1 MHSVSLLVT
10 DRSPES
16 AEHINSLLRNSG
28 IKIHVIHTRT
38 SVEVKRSLDH
48 DAPVLILYA
57 DADENDAPLEEISGL
72 ADAFNVPL
80 ALFSRVDE
88 PEKLAKALSKTA
100 CFVISAER
108 EDLLTNSVT
117 RLIRNCENDR
127 NSEAREQRL
136 EELEHRYDLL
146 LDSSRDAIAYIHE
159 GLHVY
164 ANRAY
169 LEALR
174 VADETDIA
182 GLSLLEMVDAGEV
195 NLKSLLK
202 GFAKGSFPAEALPVR
217 VKRPD
222 GSDFE
227 ASLVFSPARYDGE
240 DCTQMMMQRKDA
252 ANALAA
258 EIERLRFTDPLT
270 RLHNRKAFVDELE
283 AWVTGGR
290 GEGTAAVLYIEP
302 DSFDVLQ
309 DELSGDVID
318 AVIADLAGV
327 IRSCLSEGDIP
338 ARINERG
345 FAVLAHRAT
354 AAELEALAERIL
366 AAYRGHLVEVGDHS
380 LTVSCSIGVSNV
392 GRLVVNS
399 AEIIARARKA
409 QAEAATNGD
418 QVVVFRPQLT
428 AVASGNG
435 EHQWLERVKFALS
448 NHDFYSVQQSI
459 IDLDGDGVQLVENIT
474 YMRGESGDHG
484 PADFQETAD
493 RSDLAGAIDRQ
504 IIPGLLK
511 TLVESDE
518 RHIINISSNS
528 VIDYAFPGWFA
539 EQLKS
544 ACVDGSRVI
553 LQITAQS
560 ALNNLRP
567 AQRLTKELGPLGCR
581 LAISMFDAERRTCQ
595 LLEHLD
601 VAYAKLH
608 PALTEELTANAKH
621 QEAVRKIV
629 ETAEAHEVAVIAD
642 EVTNT
647 SSLAVLWQCG
657 VKLIAGAFLREN
669 TQVLAQ

>member
-1 MHSVSLLVT
+1 M
-10 DRSPES
+10 
-16 AEHINSLLRNSG
+16 I
-28 IKIHVIHTRT
+28 
-38 SVEVKRSLDH
+38 
-48 DAPVLILYA
+48 
-57 DADENDAPLEEISGL
+57 
-72 ADAFNVPL
+72 
-80 ALFSRVDE
+80 
-88 PEKLAKALSKTA
+88 
-100 CFVISAER
+100 
-108 EDLLTNSVT
+108 
-117 RLIRNCENDR
+117 
-127 NSEAREQRL
+127 
-136 EELEHRYDLL
+136 
-146 LDSSRDAIAYIHE
+146 
-159 GLHVY
+159 
-164 ANRAY
+164 
-169 LEALR
+169 
-174 VADETDIA
+174 
-182 GLSLLEMVDAGEV
+182 DAGET

-202 GFAKGSFPAEALPVR
+202 GFAKGSFPADALPVR

-227 ASLVFSPARYDGE
+227 ANLVFSPARFDSE
-240 DCTQMMMQRKDA
+240 DCTQMIMQRRDA
-252 ANALAA
+252 ANELAA

-270 RLHNRKAFVDELE
+270 QLHNRKAFVDELE

-302 DSFDVLQ
+302 DGFDALQ
-309 DELSGDVID
+309 DELSADVID

-327 IRSCLSEGDIP
+327 IRRCLAEGDIP

-345 FAVLAHRAT
+345 FAVLAHRST
-354 AAELEALAERIL
+354 AAEFEALAEQIL
-366 AAYRGHLVEVGDHS
+366 IEYRGHLVEVGEHS

-399 AEIIARARKA
+399 VEIIARARKA
-409 QAEAATNGD
+409 QAEAAANGD

-428 AVASGNG
+428 AVASVNG

-459 IDLDGDGVQLVENIT
+459 IDLDGEGVQLVENIT

-493 RSDLAGAIDRQ
+493 RNDLAGPIDRQ

-528 VIDYAFPGWFA
+528 IIDYAFPGWFA
-539 EQLKS
+539 EQLNS
-544 ACVDGSRVI
+544 SCVDGSRVI

-567 AQRLTKELGPLGCR
+567 TQRLSKELSPLGCR
-581 LAISMFDAERRTCQ
+581 LAISTFDAERRTCQ

-601 VAYAKLH
+601 VAYVKLH

-629 ETAEAHEVAVIAD
+629 EAAEARGVAVIAD

-657 VKLIAGAFLREN
+657 VKLIAGAFLRET